1 MIDKFKILTNFVEF
15 VEKHSYNTMLISS
28 FSEELC
34 LVLEK
39 QDKKYFVFLDLENE
53 ETYIIKQVLLEK
65 GDKQAEQK
73 YYSNLETFK
82 NVLRS
87 KQ

>member
-1 MIDKFKILTNFVEF
+1 MFEKFKTLTNFVEF

-28 FSEELC
+28 FSEEIC

-39 QDKKYFVFLDLENE
+39 KDRKYFVFLDMEDEKTKL
-53 ETYIIKQVLLEK
+53 IKQVLLEK
-65 GDKQAEQK
+65 GDNEAEQK